1 MYELMEEFEELV
13 DKALNLSVEEF
24 ERFKEEIIKRLN
36 EID

>member
-1 MYELMEEFEELV
+1 MYELMEEFEELI

-24 ERFKEEIIKRLN
+24 ERFKEEIIERLN